1 LTSLVPRVEDVQIGE
16 PMPDFTKMLKQAQK
30 LQSQIKEMQ
39 EELGRREVEASSGGG
54 MVMAKVSGKKELI
67 SLKIDPQVAGEDM
80 EMLEDLIVAAVN
92 EAQRRVDE
100 MIKEEM
106 SKMTGGLPIP
116 GLF

>member
-1 LTSLVPRVEDVQIGE
+1 
-16 PMPDFTKMLKQAQK
+16 MPDFTKMLKQAQK
-30 LQSQIKEMQ
+30 LQAQIKEMQ
-39 EELGRREVEASSGGG
+39 EELGRREVEASAGGG
-54 MVMAKVSGKKELI
+54 MVTAVVSGKKDLI
-67 SLKIDPQVAGEDM
+67 SIKIDPQVAGEDM

-100 MIKEEM
+100 IIKEEM

>member
-1 LTSLVPRVEDVQIGE
+1 
-16 PMPDFTKMLKQAQK
+16 MPDFTKMLKQAQK
-30 LQSQIKEMQ
+30 LQSQIKQMQ
-39 EELGRREVEASSGGG
+39 EELEKKEIEASSGGG
-54 MVMAKVSGKKELI
+54 MVTAKVSGKKELI

-100 MIKEEM
+100 MVKEEM
-106 SKMTGGLPIP
+106 GKMTGGLPIP

>member
-1 LTSLVPRVEDVQIGE
+1 
-16 PMPDFTKMLKQAQK
+16 MPDFTKMLKQAQK
-30 LQSQIKEMQ
+30 LQAQIKEMQ

-54 MVMAKVSGKKELI
+54 MVTAKVSGKKDLI
-67 SLKIDPQVAGEDM
+67 SIKIDPQVAGEDM